1 MAIYRNVQMAFW
13 TDTKISDDYTPEDRY
28 FYLYLMTNPHTN
40 LCGCYEISVK
50 QMADE
55 TGYSK
60 ETIEKL
66 IKRFEEVHKSIVYSK
81 ATKEVLLINWSKY
94 NWTSSEKFRKPL
106 LKEIEQVK
114 NIEFKSFLEDL
125 FSGEDTVSIPY
136 SYGSDTTVT
145 VTVTDT
151 VTVSDTV
158 SVSDSVTVRSEKKRK
173 YFEDEKLQRTFDD
186 YVEMRKKIKKP
197 MTERAK
203 ELAVKKLVGLAQ
215 MSDMDDIDTDMA
227 ISILEQ
233 SIMNC
238 WQGLF
243 PLKDFVNEKQNKSI
257 ADTWRDL

>member
-1 MAIYRNVQMAFW
+1 MQGGISLQNAPKGLDMAIYRNIQMAFW

-125 FSGEDTVSIPY
+125 FSGEDTVFI
-136 SYGSDTTVT
+136 
-145 VTVTDT
+145 
-151 VTVSDTV
+151 
-158 SVSDSVTVRSEKKRK
+158 R
-173 YFEDEKLQRTFDD
+173 
-186 YVEMRKKIKKP
+186 
-197 MTERAK
+197 
-203 ELAVKKLVGLAQ
+203 
-215 MSDMDDIDTDMA
+215 
-227 ISILEQ
+227 
-233 SIMNC
+233 
-238 WQGLF
+238 
-243 PLKDFVNEKQNKSI
+243 
-257 ADTWRDL
+257 